1 VVNTLIILANVVIF
15 LFESAMSNQ
24 GLERFVFAYGL
35 IPARFW
41 QWGGLIEWVTIFSSM
56 FLHGGW
62 AHLLSNMLALYIFG
76 DNVEDRMGGGR
87 YLIFYLLGGV
97 AAALVHA
104 WTNAASTVPTIGA
117 SGAIAAVLGAYIVL
131 YPRARVITLIPF
143 LFFFFP
149 ILEVPAVVYLGVWFL
164 SQILNGAFALV
175 DTTYQQG
182 GVAWWAHI
190 GGFVFG
196 LVLIKF
202 FTLGRS
208 RSRQREFY
216 RDQYSPW

>member
-1 VVNTLIILANVVIF
+1 
-15 LFESAMSNQ
+15 
-24 GLERFVFAYGL
+24 
-35 IPARFW
+35 
-41 QWGGLIEWVTIFSSM
+41 
-56 FLHGGW
+56 
-62 AHLLSNMLALYIFG
+62 
-76 DNVEDRMGGGR
+76 
-87 YLIFYLLGGV
+87 
-97 AAALVHA
+97 
-104 WTNAASTVPTIGA
+104 
-117 SGAIAAVLGAYIVL
+117 
-131 YPRARVITLIPF
+131 
-143 LFFFFP
+143 
-149 ILEVPAVVYLGVWFL
+149 VVYLGVWFL